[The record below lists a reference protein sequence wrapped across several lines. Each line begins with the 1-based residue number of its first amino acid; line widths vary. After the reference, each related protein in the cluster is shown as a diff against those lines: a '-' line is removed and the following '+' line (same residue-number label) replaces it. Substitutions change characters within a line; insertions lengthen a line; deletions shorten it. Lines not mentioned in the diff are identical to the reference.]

1 MDHRHITSKYPA
13 NQYVGI
19 DQSITYGSKG
29 TVILSK
35 TSGIVDTG
43 TTLIL
48 LSTCKLMKAAPLA
61 EIDIETFH

>member
-48 LSTCKLMKAAPLA
+48 LSTCKHAEAATYA
-61 EIDIETFH
+61 EIDVQTSH